1 MSTIPIL
8 WSLANYLSIFSS
20 PILFKMSKA
29 RLSSYYCIIISILL
43 IKKSMKEDG
52 SGMEKRKTITY
63 NQLKSQEN
71 TLFEIENLKTII

>member
-1 MSTIPIL
+1 
-8 WSLANYLSIFSS
+8 
-20 PILFKMSKA
+20 
-29 RLSSYYCIIISILL
+29 
-43 IKKSMKEDG
+43 MKEDG